1 MKKKEIRITLDNC
14 EGYSKLYN
22 KPNFSVDEFDKIQKN
37 IVKATVVAIMVLI
50 LSITTGMIGT
60 NLLVTSSLILG
71 FVLTPLA
78 VYIQN
83 MYIIEKN
90 YEKEISLMY
99 PDVDVKV
106 SQIELEKA
114 LEKSGILKYEYDKD
128 GNVCEYYDI
137 EGFKNCFMANQVK
150 EQILEEYDYKNF
162 SNDFNISSE
171 EMDKV
176 KVKVKTMVRK

>member
-1 MKKKEIRITLDNC
+1 MSKTKTVSFTLP
-14 EGYSKLYN
+14 EYVYN
-22 KPNFSVDEFDKIQKN
+22 HLES
-37 IVKATVVAIMVLI
+37 I
-50 LSITTGMIGT
+50 LHDFMG
-60 NLLVTSSLILG
+60 
-71 FVLTPLA
+71 
-78 VYIQN
+78 
-83 MYIIEKN
+83 
-90 YEKEISLMY
+90 Y